1 MARRCFCKTSES
13 GRVSE
18 SALGVLTKREAS
30 ILLLFL
36 CSVACLLHPLHFERR
51 EESAA
56 KQGLV
61 CSTLFSKTCTHTD
74 PHDAWRCT
82 RSLHLAGRK
91 ELANSRTR
99 GWRHG
104 IRVCTPCTQKVIG
117 KSGVRNS
124 SRGVTDLPSATRVY
138 LARWV
143 RRNVPLS
150 HTHTST
156 ALAEVLTATA
166 LVLAFCVLVLAVTQP
181 FSVRW
186 VRRNVPLS
194 HTHTS
199 TAYANT
205 SARAHTHTH
214 THTHSFHVISK
225 ERATEN
231 AFK

>member
-1 MARRCFCKTSES
+1 MHTLTS
-13 GRVSE
+13 
-18 SALGVLTKREAS
+18 LGGTK
-30 ILLLFL
+30 
-36 CSVACLLHPLHFERR
+36 
-51 EESAA
+51 
-56 KQGLV
+56 G
-61 CSTLFSKTCTHTD
+61 
-74 PHDAWRCT
+74 T
-82 RSLHLAGRK
+82 R

-99 GWRHG
+99 RWRHG

-156 ALAEVLTATA
+156 ALAVVLTATA

-205 SARAHTHTH
+205 IARAHTHTH
-214 THTHSFHVISK
+214 THFMSSQRNAQLKTLSNKTNALTAPLGYSYLSFYPLLPC
-225 ERATEN
+225 N
-231 AFK
+231 APYPLDSVSEDPTSCSW

>member
-1 MARRCFCKTSES
+1 MQDF
-13 GRVSE
+13 RVGE
-18 SALGVLTKREAS
+18 GLGVCSRSLALHVEAS
-30 ILLLFL
+30 LLLLLFL
-36 CSVACLLHPLHFERR
+36 CSGACLLHPLHFERR

-104 IRVCTPCTQKVIG
+104 IRVCTPCTQKVTG

-156 ALAEVLTATA
+156 A
-166 LVLAFCVLVLAVTQP
+166 
-181 FSVRW
+181 
-186 VRRNVPLS
+186 
-194 HTHTS
+194 
-199 TAYANT
+199 YANT
-205 SARAHTHTH
+205 SARTHTH
-214 THTHSFHVISK
+214 THTHFMSSQ
-225 ERATEN
+225 RN
-231 AFK
+231 AQLKTLSNKSNKANALTAPLRYSYLSVYPLLPCNAPYPLDSVSEDPTSCSW